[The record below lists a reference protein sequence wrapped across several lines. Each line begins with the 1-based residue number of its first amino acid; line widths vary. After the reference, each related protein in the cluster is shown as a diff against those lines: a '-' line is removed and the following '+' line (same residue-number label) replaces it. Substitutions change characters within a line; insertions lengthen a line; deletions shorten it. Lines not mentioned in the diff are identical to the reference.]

1 MLTALR
7 EWLEQH
13 KDKVR
18 EWLAA
23 RQEQGH
29 LVLDPCVGTCPPQAH
44 SFCGTSMGPCHLN
57 PLLQVGTVNSQT
69 PADSTPIVGS

>member
-23 RQEQGH
+23 RREQGH
-29 LVLDPCVGTCPPQAH
+29 LVLDL
-44 SFCGTSMGPCHLN
+44 CG
-57 PLLQVGTVNSQT
+57 Q
-69 PADSTPIVGS
+69 